1 MVLKKQLKN
10 DQGSTNII
18 NSLAQ
23 SSSSVIKL
31 NYHSIKDHTIRST
44 IACSKKKPSQT
55 SSQAILQDPN
65 FSFDEYNKVKHSLS
79 TIDDPL
85 WKKVCQDV
93 IRMMGL
99 ASFLEIW
106 ECRLGETSSQDKHIN
121 IYCTT
126 EKEAQFI
133 KQYSFVFLG
142 SLKTYF
148 PALKEINARIIFS

>member
-1 MVLKKQLKN
+1 MVLKKQLEN
-10 DQGSTNII
+10 SQHSISII

-23 SSSSVIKL
+23 SSSSVITF
-31 NYHSIKDHTIRST
+31 NHRSIKDHTIRSAN
-44 IACSKKKPSQT
+44 ACSKKKPSQT
-55 SSQAILQDPN
+55 FSQAILQDPN
-65 FSFDEYNKVKHSLS
+65 FSLDEYTKVKHCLS

-106 ECRLGETSSQDKHIN
+106 ECRLGEVASQKKHID